1 MRMVDQT
8 RFRAAIAHGYVKDAG
23 GVAFRGDPAP
33 DPLPADYLSLS
44 NHGATVLEYRVGA
57 EVIARKV
64 QTSVGEVFWL
74 RADLAEL
81 AECALAHEAQER
93 ERVIREVMEWRDRT
107 DGENAAKRG
116 MTLEAYRKLRNAQGH
131 RQMMRSGVN
140 SIGMR

>member
-23 GVAFRGDPAP
+23 GVAFHSDADTEPPPAN
-33 DPLPADYLSLS
+33 YLSLS
-44 NHGATVLEYRVGA
+44 SHGATVLEYRVGS

-93 ERVIREVMEWRDRT
+93 ERIIREVCEWRDRT
-107 DGENAAKRG
+107 DAENAAKRG
-116 MTLEAYRKLRNAQGH
+116 MTVEAYRRLRNAQGH
-131 RQMMRSGVN
+131 RQMMRSGIN
-140 SIGMR
+140 SRGM